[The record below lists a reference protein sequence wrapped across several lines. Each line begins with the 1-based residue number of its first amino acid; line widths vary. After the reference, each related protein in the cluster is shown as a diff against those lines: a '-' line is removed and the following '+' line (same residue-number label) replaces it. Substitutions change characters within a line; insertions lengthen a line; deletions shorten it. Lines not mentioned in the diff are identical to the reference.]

1 MKKWEVSLP
10 ISGYVCVEVE
20 AEDEESAIEAAFEAH
35 ITKDMIEEWETHRQ
49 IVRGNVCSAV
59 LNEADAQEIPE

>member
-20 AEDEESAIEAAFEAH
+20 AEDEESAIEAAFMSD
-35 ITKDMIEEWETHRQ
+35 ITTKDIEEWETHHQ
-49 IVRGNVCSAV
+49 IARGNVCSAV
-59 LNEADAQEIPE
+59 LNEAYAQEMPE